1 MMIRRL
7 QMEKKVL
14 FENNFRQFEKKNNLR
29 EIVGEAYYELW
40 NYEVVECFF
49 VADHPR
55 QVVDYLELE
64 FGPHGQHL
72 GLVLHGVRNAIKH
85 SFPMQYHAH
94 INEKDKSWTGKAVV
108 PKKYFPSGVNKFN
121 AYAINGQDEDR
132 IYKALY
138 PVPGP
143 QPDYHRLEYFLPY
156 DGRFIDGL
164 YSHFWSS
171 ALSDQGN

>member
-1 MMIRRL
+1 M
-7 QMEKKVL
+7 
-14 FENNFRQFEKKNNLR
+14 
-29 EIVGEAYYELW
+29 
-40 NYEVVECFF
+40 
-49 VADHPR
+49 
-55 QVVDYLELE
+55 DYLELE

-138 PVPGP
+138 PVPGS